1 MGDSNSR
8 PPHCKCGALPTKLTA
23 QIISETDYTL
33 EPIFYQKDVI
43 IFNMELLKIK
53 PKTSEILF
61 LVTGLGML
69 ITLPL
74 VEAGSLKLWLFLKSF
89 YILGLIFFII
99 ERIRE

>member
-1 MGDSNSR
+1 
-8 PPHCKCGALPTKLTA
+8 
-23 QIISETDYTL
+23 
-33 EPIFYQKDVI
+33 
-43 IFNMELLKIK
+43 MELLKIK